1 VTNTLPYYDSA
12 LNPVVK
18 SFMAQVTDVFKTRG
32 IDEQS
37 WNVLKIGKTF
47 EIGRYKNGV

>member
-1 VTNTLPYYDSA
+1 LTNTLACYDTE

-18 SFMAQVTDVFKTRG
+18 SFMVQVTGVFKTRG